1 MQRLIDRENKPVFCR
16 HREKSER
23 LTDRE
28 NERVTRQRLTDR
40 EKSDKE
46 TEKLESFIQRL
57 TDRENERESCRQ
69 RPTDIENERELQT
82 ETHRQ
87 KK

>member
-1 MQRLIDRENKPVFCR
+1 MQRLIDRENKTVLCR

-28 NERVTRQRLTDR
+28 NERVTRQRFTDR

-46 TEKLESFIQRL
+46 TEKI
-57 TDRENERESCRQ
+57 REFH
-69 RPTDIENERELQT
+69 I

-87 KK
+87 RK

>member
-1 MQRLIDRENKPVFCR
+1 MQRLIDRENKTVLCR
-16 HREKSER
+16 HREKSE
-23 LTDRE
+23 
-28 NERVTRQRLTDR
+28 
-40 EKSDKE
+40 
-46 TEKLESFIQRL
+46 RL

-87 KK
+87 RK